1 MRFPISLY
9 LTLASSFMRNALRG
23 SKRFPLVL
31 MLEPTHRC
39 NLACAGCDRIRLY
52 NNERTEDLTLR
63 ECLDAVVESGAPV
76 VTITG
81 GEPLLYQDLKK
92 LVSEVLRLKR
102 YIYLCSNGVLTESFV
117 EEFTP
122 HPRLTLNFHLDGME
136 GTHDSIT
143 NKPGTF
149 KKAVETIKK
158 AKRKGFRV
166 STNTSFYK
174 NSDLRELE
182 DLFEMLKNIGVD
194 GVLISPA
201 FSYERVEHDIF
212 LTRDEIN
219 KSFKKME
226 GFFERFPF
234 MSTPLYVDFLKGD
247 RQMRCT
253 PWGNPTRNPLGWK
266 SPCYL
271 ITDSYYKSFREMMEK
286 TDWDRYESGADPRCK
301 NCMVHSGY
309 EATVMRTAF
318 SSAKDLLRLARWN
331 LSKP

>member
-1 MRFPISLY
+1 MRFPVSLY
-9 LTLASSFMRNALRG
+9 LTLASSFLKSALRG
-23 SKRFPLVL
+23 TKRFPLVL

-52 NNERTEDLTLR
+52 NNEKTDDLSLR
-63 ECLDAVVESGAPV
+63 ECIDAVVKAGAPV

-81 GEPLLYQDLKK
+81 GEPLLYQDLQN

-102 YIYLCSNGVLTESFV
+102 YIYLCTNGILTESFI
-117 EEFTP
+117 EEVRP
-122 HPRLTLNFHLDGME
+122 HRRLTLNFHLDGME
-136 GTHDSIT
+136 ETHDGIT

-149 KKAVETIKK
+149 KKAIDTIKK
-158 AKRKGFRV
+158 AKQKGFRV

-182 DLFEMLKNIGVD
+182 ELFELLKKIGVD

-201 FSYERVEHDIF
+201 FSYERVEDNIF
-212 LTRDEIN
+212 LTKTEIN
-219 KSFKKME
+219 ESFRRMA
-226 GFFERFPF
+226 GFFDRFPF
-234 MSTPLYVDFLKGD
+234 MSTPLYVDFLKGE

-271 ITDSYYKSFREMMEK
+271 ITDCYYESFEELMAK
-286 TDWDRYESGADPRCK
+286 TEWDRYESGVDSRCK

-318 SSAKDLLRLARWN
+318 SNAKDLLRLAIWN
-331 LSKP
+331 LNKP